1 MMGEMLILHEFWSDW
16 DHDGSVSKLRTFLV
30 HWQSGFLIKGFI
42 REIGARLCSKFF
54 VAVHCVKMNE
64 IFFVDDILIFY
75 WVMNVYI
82 SLL

>member
-1 MMGEMLILHEFWSDW
+1 MGETLVLHEFWSDW
-16 DHDGSVSKLRTFLV
+16 DQDGSVRKLRMFLLD
-30 HWQSGFLIKGFI
+30 WRDRFLIKGFI
-42 REIGARLCSKFF
+42 REIGPRLCSEFF

-64 IFFVDDILIFY
+64 IFFVDNILIFC

>member
-1 MMGEMLILHEFWSDW
+1 MGETLVLHEFWSDW
-16 DHDGSVSKLRTFLV
+16 DHDGSANKLRTFPLDR
-30 HWQSGFLIKGFI
+30 QSGFSMKGII
-42 REIGARLCSKFF
+42 REIGARLCSEFF

-75 WVMNVYI
+75 WVMIVYI

>member
-1 MMGEMLILHEFWSDW
+1 MGETLVLHEFWSDW
-16 DHDGSVSKLRTFLV
+16 DRDGSANKLRTFLV
-30 HWQSGFLIKGFI
+30 HWRDGFSIKGFI
-42 REIGARLCSKFF
+42 REIGAQLCSEFF

-64 IFFVDDILIFY
+64 IFFVDNILIFY